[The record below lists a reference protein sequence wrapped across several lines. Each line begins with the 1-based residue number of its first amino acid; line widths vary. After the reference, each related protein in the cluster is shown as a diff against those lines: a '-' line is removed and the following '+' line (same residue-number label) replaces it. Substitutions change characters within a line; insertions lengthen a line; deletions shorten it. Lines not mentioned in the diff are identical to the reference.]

1 MFKAARVRAA
11 LQVANP
17 SSSSCL
23 SWFKISGVL
32 NYIWLA
38 LVLLAVAI
46 GGWNAQL
53 KEVTNGALDGAKTAV
68 TIAIGLWGVMA
79 LWLGV
84 MRLAERAGLVQ
95 RIAYGLRP
103 LMRRLF
109 PEVPPDHPAMG
120 SMLMNMAAN
129 MLGLGNAA
137 TPLGLRAMRDLE
149 SLNPRPGIASNAMC
163 TFLAINTSSV
173 QLIPATA
180 IAILAA
186 AGSARPTVIVGTA
199 FFATLCAATVAVVSA
214 KFFERLSFFK
224 PRREGRDGPPGRSE
238 PEWRSRTSQR
248 DVPTTEKAAS
258 FDDETLGTPPLSR
271 PAPWGMIVLALL
283 GVFFLMLFLRM
294 VMPEVF
300 RLPLP
305 ADPTLQHPFPRMVN
319 ALSILAIP
327 FLLSF
332 FPVYAAARGIKVYDE
347 FVEGAKESFNVIL
360 RIIPFLVTMLV
371 AIGMFKGA
379 GGIDLLTKLLSPIL
393 TPLHFPPDLLPMA
406 LMRPLSGSATLALL
420 TDIVHRL
427 GPDNII
433 SLTAATIYG
442 STETTFY
449 VAAVYFGSVG
459 IKQTRHAIPA
469 GLLAD
474 LTGVIASVI
483 ICRAVL

>member
-1 MFKAARVRAA
+1 MVVVAKATIHFSQSATPATRA
-11 LQVANP
+11 
-17 SSSSCL
+17 S
-23 SWFKISGVL
+23 VL

-46 GGWNAQL
+46 GGWNDRL
-53 KEVTNGALDGAKTAV
+53 KEVTDGALDGAKTAV
-68 TIAIGLWGVMA
+68 TIALGLIGIMA

-95 RIAYGLRP
+95 RIAHGLRP

-109 PEVPPDHPAMG
+109 PDVPPEHPAMG
-120 SMLMNMAAN
+120 SMVMNMAAN

-149 SLNPRPGIASNAMC
+149 TLNPRPGVATNAMC

-173 QLIPATA
+173 QLVPTTA

-186 AGSARPTVIVGTA
+186 AGSTRPTAIVGTA
-199 FFATLCAATVAVVSA
+199 LLATLCAASVAILSV
-214 KFFERLSFFK
+214 KLFERLPMF
-224 PRREGRDGPPGRSE
+224 RLREAPVKDGKLAASPTE
-238 PEWRSRTSQR
+238 PEPA
-248 DVPTTEKAAS
+248 DPTAEQSVA
-258 FDDETLGTPPLSR
+258 LPMLW
-271 PAPWGMIVLALL
+271 WGWIALIGLALL
-283 GVFFLMLFLRM
+283 FVALFVRM
-294 VMPEVF
+294 VAPTLF
-300 RLPLP
+300 GLPLP
-305 ADPTLQHPFPRMVN
+305 AAATTQNAFVRSVN

-332 FPVYAAARGIKVYDE
+332 FPLYAAARRVKVYDE
-347 FVEGAKESFNVIL
+347 FVEGAKEGFGVIL
-360 RIIPFLVTMLV
+360 KIIPFLVTMLV
-371 AIGMFKGA
+371 GIGMFKGA
-379 GGIDLLTKLLSPIL
+379 GGIDLLSRGLAPIL
-393 TPLHFPPDLLPMA
+393 NPLQFPTDLLPLA

-427 GPDNII
+427 GPDNLV
-433 SLTAATIYG
+433 SLMAATIYG

-449 VAAVYFGSVG
+449 VAAVYFGAVG
-459 IKQTRHAIPA
+459 VKQTRHAIPA

>member
-1 MFKAARVRAA
+1 
-11 LQVANP
+11 
-17 SSSSCL
+17 
-23 SWFKISGVL
+23 
-32 NYIWLA
+32 
-38 LVLLAVAI
+38 
-46 GGWNAQL
+46 
-53 KEVTNGALDGAKTAV
+53 
-68 TIAIGLWGVMA
+68 
-79 LWLGV
+79 
-84 MRLAERAGLVQ
+84 
-95 RIAYGLRP
+95 
-103 LMRRLF
+103 
-109 PEVPPDHPAMG
+109 
-120 SMLMNMAAN
+120 MLMNMAAN

-149 SLNPRPGIASNAMC
+149 TLNPRPGVATNAMC

-186 AGSARPTVIVGTA
+186 SGSTRPTAIVGTA
-199 FFATLCAATVAVVSA
+199 LLATLCAATVAIVSV
-214 KFFERLSFFK
+214 KFFERLSIFQ
-224 PRREGRDGPPGRSE
+224 PRRQPTPVADDSPYRSA
-238 PEWRSRTSQR
+238 PA
-248 DVPTTEKAAS
+248 PAAKIA
-258 FDDETLGTPPLSR
+258 FDDASLAQPPATP
-271 PAPWGMIVLALL
+271 AAWGLIALVLL
-283 GVFFLMLFLRM
+283 GVFFMMLFLRM
-294 VMPEVF
+294 
-300 RLPLP
+300 
-305 ADPTLQHPFPRMVN
+305 AAPTLFGLSMAPEAAAQNIFVRSVN

-332 FPVYAAARGIKVYDE
+332 FPLYAAARGVKVYEE
-347 FVEGAKESFNVIL
+347 FVEGAKEGFGVIL
-360 RIIPFLVTMLV
+360 KIIPFLVTMLV

-379 GGIDLLTKLLSPIL
+379 GGIDLLSRALSPIL
-393 TPLHFPPDLLPMA
+393 TPLHFPTDLLPLA

-427 GPDNII
+427 GPDNIV

-449 VAAVYFGSVG
+449 VAAVYFGAVG

>member
-1 MFKAARVRAA
+1 
-11 LQVANP
+11 
-17 SSSSCL
+17 
-23 SWFKISGVL
+23 VL

-46 GGWNAQL
+46 GGWNDRL
-53 KEVTNGALDGAKTAV
+53 KDVTEGAFDGAKTAV
-68 TIAIGLWGVMA
+68 TIALGLIGIMA

-95 RIAYGLRP
+95 RIARGLRP
-103 LMRRLF
+103 IMRRLF
-109 PEVPPDHPAMG
+109 PDVPPEHPAMG
-120 SMLMNMAAN
+120 SMVMNMSAN

-149 SLNPRPGIASNAMC
+149 SLNPRPGVATNAMC

-180 IAILAA
+180 IAILVAS
-186 AGSARPTVIVGTA
+186 GSTRPTAIVGTA
-199 FFATLCAATVAVVSA
+199 LLATLCAASVAIISVKLLEKLPAFRISP
-214 KFFERLSFFK
+214 SNQ
-224 PRREGRDGPPGRSE
+224 
-238 PEWRSRTSQR
+238 RTKIEQ
-248 DVPTTEKAAS
+248 DFEKAEIREEAGVTDPGYS
-258 FDDETLGTPPLSR
+258 GSVALQEPVKRSSIWGLIALSSLV
-271 PAPWGMIVLALL
+271 VLFIALF
-283 GVFFLMLFLRM
+283 VRM
-294 VMPEVF
+294 VAPTFFGIPVAPNTAAQNVF
-300 RLPLP
+300 VRS
-305 ADPTLQHPFPRMVN
+305 VN

-332 FPVYAAARGIKVYDE
+332 FPLYAAARGVKVYDE
-347 FVEGAKESFNVIL
+347 FVEGAKEGFGVIL
-360 RIIPFLVTMLV
+360 KIIPFLVTMLV

-379 GGIDLLTKLLSPIL
+379 GGIDLLSRLLAPIL
-393 TPLHFPPDLLPMA
+393 TPLQFPTDLLPLA
-406 LMRPLSGSATLALL
+406 LMRPLSGSGTLALL

-427 GPDNII
+427 GPDNIV

-449 VAAVYFGSVG
+449 VAAVYFGAVG

-474 LTGVIASVI
+474 LTGVVASVI
-483 ICRAVL
+483 ICRAVLG

>member
-1 MFKAARVRAA
+1 M
-11 LQVANP
+11 
-17 SSSSCL
+17 
-23 SWFKISGVL
+23 L

-46 GGWNAQL
+46 GGWNDRL
-53 KEVTNGALDGAKTAV
+53 KDVTGGALDGAKTAV
-68 TIAIGLWGVMA
+68 AIALGLIGIMA
-79 LWLGV
+79 LWLGL

-103 LMRRLF
+103 LMHRLF
-109 PEVPPDHPAMG
+109 PEVPSDHPAMG

-149 SLNPRPGIASNAMC
+149 SLNPRPGVASNAMC

-199 FFATLCAATVAVVSA
+199 FFATLCAATVAVLSA
-214 KFFERLSFFK
+214 KFFERLSIFR
-224 PRREGRDGPPGRSE
+224 PVASEGSKKKEEAVPQPVYSK
-238 PEWRSRTSQR
+238 SQPA
-248 DVPTTEKAAS
+248 DKFA
-258 FDDETLGTPPLSR
+258 FDDDSLGQPPLSR
-271 PAPWGMIVLALL
+271 PAPWGLIALVLLT
-283 GVFFLMLFLRM
+283 VFFVMLFLRM
-294 VMPEVF
+294 VMPDLF
-300 RLPLP
+300 RLPMPTDP
-305 ADPTLQHPFPRMVN
+305 ALQNPLARMVN

-347 FVEGAKESFNVIL
+347 FVEGAKEAFNVIL

-393 TPLHFPPDLLPMA
+393 TPLHFPPDLVPLA

-420 TDIVHRL
+420 TDVVHRL

-433 SLTAATIYG
+433 SLMAATIYG

>member
-1 MFKAARVRAA
+1 
-11 LQVANP
+11 
-17 SSSSCL
+17 
-23 SWFKISGVL
+23 VL

-46 GGWNAQL
+46 GGWNDRF
-53 KEVTNGALDGAKTAV
+53 KDVTGGALDGAKTAV

-103 LMRRLF
+103 LMKRLF

-149 SLNPRPGIASNAMC
+149 SLNPRPGVASNAMC

-186 AGSARPTVIVGTA
+186 AGSTRPTAIVGTA
-199 FFATLCAATVAVVSA
+199 FFATLCAATVAVLSA
-214 KFFERLSFFK
+214 KFFERLSFFQ
-224 PRREGRDGPPGRSE
+224 PRRTTTDSE
-238 PEWRSRTSQR
+238 KNTSQR
-248 DVPTTEKAAS
+248 ETAAAEA
-258 FDDETLGTPPLSR
+258 FDDDTLSTPPLSR
-271 PAPWGMIVLALL
+271 PAPWGMIALALL
-283 GVFFLMLFLRM
+283 AVFFLMLFLRM

-305 ADPTLQHPFPRMVN
+305 TDPTLQNPFARMVN

-393 TPLHFPPDLLPMA
+393 TPLHFPTDLLPLA

-427 GPDNII
+427 GPDNIT
-433 SLTAATIYG
+433 SLMAATIYG

>member
-1 MFKAARVRAA
+1 
-11 LQVANP
+11 
-17 SSSSCL
+17 
-23 SWFKISGVL
+23 VL

-46 GGWNAQL
+46 GGWNDRFND
-53 KEVTNGALDGAKTAV
+53 VTQGALDGAKTAV
-68 TIAIGLWGVMA
+68 TIALGLIGIMA

-95 RIAYGLRP
+95 RIARVLRP
-103 LMRRLF
+103 VMRRLF
-109 PEVPPDHPAMG
+109 PDVPPEHPAMG
-120 SMLMNMAAN
+120 SMVMNMSAN

-149 SLNPRPGIASNAMC
+149 SLNPRPGVATNAMC

-186 AGSARPTVIVGTA
+186 SGSTRPTAIVGTA
-199 FFATLCAATVAVVSA
+199 LLATLCAASVAIISV
-214 KFFERLSFFK
+214 KLFEKLPIFRISPLNASPLESRMK
-224 PRREGRDGPPGRSE
+224 STDVEGRDSVEPANPAGVSDPGYNSSVALQE
-238 PEWRSRTSQR
+238 PAKRLS
-248 DVPTTEKAAS
+248 V
-258 FDDETLGTPPLSR
+258 LGFVALG
-271 PAPWGMIVLALL
+271 ALFVLF
-283 GVFFLMLFLRM
+283 VVLFVRM
-294 VMPEVF
+294 VAPTWFAVPVAPDVAAQNVF
-300 RLPLP
+300 VRS
-305 ADPTLQHPFPRMVN
+305 VN

-332 FPVYAAARGIKVYDE
+332 FPLYAAARGVKVYDE
-347 FVEGAKESFNVIL
+347 FVEGAKEGFGVIL
-360 RIIPFLVTMLV
+360 KIIPFLVTMLV

-379 GGIDLLTKLLSPIL
+379 GGIDLLSRLLSPIL
-393 TPLHFPPDLLPMA
+393 TPLQFPTDLLPLA

-427 GPDNII
+427 GPDNIV

-449 VAAVYFGSVG
+449 VAAVYFGAVG
-459 IKQTRHAIPA
+459 IRQTRHAIPA

-474 LTGVIASVI
+474 LTGVIASVLV
-483 ICRAVL
+483 CRAVL

>member
-1 MFKAARVRAA
+1 M
-11 LQVANP
+11 
-17 SSSSCL
+17 
-23 SWFKISGVL
+23 L

-46 GGWNAQL
+46 GGWNDRL
-53 KEVTNGALDGAKTAV
+53 KDVTGGALDGAKTAV
-68 TIAIGLWGVMA
+68 TIALGLIGIMA
-79 LWLGV
+79 LWLGL

-103 LMRRLF
+103 LMQRLF

-149 SLNPRPGIASNAMC
+149 SLNPRPGVASNAMC

-186 AGSARPTVIVGTA
+186 AGSARPTAIVGTA
-199 FFATLCAATVAVVSA
+199 FFATLCAATVAVLSA
-214 KFFERLSFFK
+214 KFFERLSFFRPVTSEGSK
-224 PRREGRDGPPGRSE
+224 KKKEPAPRPAYSK
-238 PEWRSRTSQR
+238 SQFA
-248 DVPTTEKAAS
+248 DKFA
-258 FDDETLGTPPLSR
+258 FDDESLGQPPLSR
-271 PAPWGMIVLALL
+271 PAPWGLIALML
-283 GVFFLMLFLRM
+283 LTVFFVMLFLRM
-294 VMPEVF
+294 VMPDLF
-300 RLPLP
+300 RLPMP
-305 ADPTLQHPFPRMVN
+305 TDATLQNPFARMVN

-347 FVEGAKESFNVIL
+347 FVEGAKEAFNVIL

-393 TPLHFPPDLLPMA
+393 TPLHFPTDLVPLA

-420 TDIVHRL
+420 TDVVHRL

-433 SLTAATIYG
+433 SLMAATIYG

-469 GLLAD
+469 GLLAY
-474 LTGVIASVI
+474 LTGVIASVV

>member
-1 MFKAARVRAA
+1 
-11 LQVANP
+11 
-17 SSSSCL
+17 
-23 SWFKISGVL
+23 
-32 NYIWLA
+32 
-38 LVLLAVAI
+38 VLLAVAI
-46 GGWNAQL
+46 GGWNDRL
-53 KEVTNGALDGAKTAV
+53 KDVTGGALDGAKTAV
-68 TIAIGLWGVMA
+68 TIALGLIGIMA
-79 LWLGV
+79 LWLGL

-95 RIAYGLRP
+95 RIAYRLRP
-103 LMRRLF
+103 LMQRLF

-149 SLNPRPGIASNAMC
+149 SLNPRPGVASNAMC

-186 AGSARPTVIVGTA
+186 AGSARPTAIVGTA
-199 FFATLCAATVAVVSA
+199 FFATLCAATVAVLSA
-214 KFFERLSFFK
+214 KFFERLSFFRPVTSEGSK
-224 PRREGRDGPPGRSE
+224 KKKEPAPRPAYSK
-238 PEWRSRTSQR
+238 SQFA
-248 DVPTTEKAAS
+248 DKFA
-258 FDDETLGTPPLSR
+258 FDDESLGQPPLSR
-271 PAPWGMIVLALL
+271 PAPWGLIALVLLT
-283 GVFFLMLFLRM
+283 VFFVMLFLRM
-294 VMPEVF
+294 VMPDLF
-300 RLPLP
+300 RLPMP
-305 ADPTLQHPFPRMVN
+305 TDATLQNPFARMVN

-347 FVEGAKESFNVIL
+347 FVEGAKEAFNVIL

-393 TPLHFPPDLLPMA
+393 TPLHFPTDLVPLA

-420 TDIVHRL
+420 TDVVHRL

-433 SLTAATIYG
+433 SLMAATIYG

-474 LTGVIASVI
+474 LTGVIASVV

>member
-1 MFKAARVRAA
+1 
-11 LQVANP
+11 
-17 SSSSCL
+17 
-23 SWFKISGVL
+23 VL

-46 GGWNAQL
+46 GGWNDRFND
-53 KEVTNGALDGAKTAV
+53 VTQGALDGAKTAV
-68 TIAIGLWGVMA
+68 TIALGLIGIMA

-95 RIAYGLRP
+95 RIARVLRP
-103 LMRRLF
+103 IMRRLF
-109 PEVPPDHPAMG
+109 PDVPPEHPAMG
-120 SMLMNMAAN
+120 SMVMNMSAN

-149 SLNPRPGIASNAMC
+149 SLNPRPGVATNAMC

-186 AGSARPTVIVGTA
+186 SGSTRPTAIVGTA
-199 FFATLCAATVAVVSA
+199 LLATLCAASVAVISVKLFEKLPIFRISPLNASPLESRMKSTDVVGRDSVEPANPAGVSDPGYNSSVALQEPA
-214 KFFERLSFFK
+214 KRLS
-224 PRREGRDGPPGRSE
+224 
-238 PEWRSRTSQR
+238 
-248 DVPTTEKAAS
+248 V
-258 FDDETLGTPPLSR
+258 LGFVGLG
-271 PAPWGMIVLALL
+271 ALFVLF
-283 GVFFLMLFLRM
+283 VVLFVRM
-294 VMPEVF
+294 VAPTWFAVPVAPDVAAQNVF
-300 RLPLP
+300 VRS
-305 ADPTLQHPFPRMVN
+305 VN

-332 FPVYAAARGIKVYDE
+332 FPLYAAARGVKVYDE
-347 FVEGAKESFNVIL
+347 FVEGAKEGFGVIL
-360 RIIPFLVTMLV
+360 KIIPFLVTMLV

-379 GGIDLLTKLLSPIL
+379 GGIDLLSRLLSPIL
-393 TPLHFPPDLLPMA
+393 TPLQFPTDLLPLA

-427 GPDNII
+427 GPDNIV

-449 VAAVYFGSVG
+449 VAAIYFGAVG
-459 IKQTRHAIPA
+459 IRQTRHAIPA

-474 LTGVIASVI
+474 LAGVAASVI

>member
-1 MFKAARVRAA
+1 MATTV
-11 LQVANP
+11 
-17 SSSSCL
+17 
-23 SWFKISGVL
+23 GVL

-46 GGWNAQL
+46 GGWNGQL
-53 KEVTNGALDGAKTAV
+53 KEVTGGALDGAKTAV
-68 TIAIGLWGVMA
+68 TIAVGLWGVMA

-103 LMRRLF
+103 LMQRLF
-109 PEVPPDHPAMG
+109 PEVPLDHPAMG

-149 SLNPRPGIASNAMC
+149 SLNPRPGVASNAMC

-180 IAILAA
+180 IAILAS
-186 AGSARPTVIVGTA
+186 AGSSRPTVIVGTA
-199 FFATLCAATVAVVSA
+199 FFATLCAATVAVLSA
-214 KFFERLSFFK
+214 KFFERLTFFK
-224 PRREGRDGPPGRSE
+224 PRRE
-238 PEWRSRTSQR
+238 
-248 DVPTTEKAAS
+248 TTEKKDDTRGERAQSTADKFA
-258 FDDETLGTPPLSR
+258 FDDESLGQPPLSR
-271 PAPWGMIVLALL
+271 PAPWGMVALALL
-283 GVFFLMLFLRM
+283 AVFFLMLFLRM

-305 ADPTLQHPFPRMVN
+305 TDPTLQNPFSRMVN

-347 FVEGAKESFNVIL
+347 FVEGAKEAFNVIL

-379 GGIDLLTKLLSPIL
+379 GGIDLLTKLLSPVL
-393 TPLHFPPDLLPMA
+393 TPVHFPTDLVPMA

-427 GPDNII
+427 GPDNIV

-459 IKQTRHAIPA
+459 VKQTRHAIPA

>member
-1 MFKAARVRAA
+1 
-11 LQVANP
+11 
-17 SSSSCL
+17 
-23 SWFKISGVL
+23 VL
-32 NYIWLA
+32 NYIWLV

-46 GGWNAQL
+46 GGWNDRL
-53 KEVTNGALDGAKTAV
+53 KDVTGGALDGAKTAV
-68 TIAIGLWGVMA
+68 TIALGLWGIMA

-149 SLNPRPGIASNAMC
+149 SMNPRPGVASNAMC

-199 FFATLCAATVAVVSA
+199 FFATLCAATVAVLSA
-214 KFFERLSFFK
+214 KFFERLSIFRPVTAQPATKKNRPEKELRRGVPADEIETK
-224 PRREGRDGPPGRSE
+224 PTSE
-238 PEWRSRTSQR
+238 
-248 DVPTTEKAAS
+248 KFA
-258 FDDETLGTPPLSR
+258 FDDESLGTPPLSR
-271 PAPWGMIVLALL
+271 PSPWGLIALALL
-283 GVFFLMLFLRM
+283 TVFFVMLFLRM
-294 VMPEVF
+294 VMPDLF
-300 RLPLP
+300 RIPMP
-305 ADPTLQHPFPRMVN
+305 TDPTLQNAFARMVN

-332 FPVYAAARGIKVYDE
+332 FPVYAAARGVRVYDE
-347 FVEGAKESFNVIL
+347 FVEGAKEAFNVIL

-379 GGIDLLTKLLSPIL
+379 GGIVLLTKLLSPIL
-393 TPLHFPPDLLPMA
+393 TPLHFPTDLVPLA

-427 GPDNII
+427 GPENIV
-433 SLTAATIYG
+433 SLMAATIYG